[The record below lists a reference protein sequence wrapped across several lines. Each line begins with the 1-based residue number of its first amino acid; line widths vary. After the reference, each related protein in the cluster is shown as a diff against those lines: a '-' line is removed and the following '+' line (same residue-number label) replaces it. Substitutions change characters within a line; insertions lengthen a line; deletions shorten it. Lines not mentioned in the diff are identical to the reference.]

1 MPLSGEAVAALWEN
15 SEVLTP
21 RFSAR
26 PPPAG
31 ASHQKMFLLTYAQ
44 TASQVS

>member
-1 MPLSGEAVAALWEN
+1 MPLSGEAGAALWEN

-21 RFSAR
+21 RFLAR
-26 PPPAG
+26 PPAAG
-31 ASHQKMFLLTYAQ
+31 ANHRKIFLLTYAQ